1 VEDCLGGDDGF
12 DKGASTCSR
21 NIFPMPWDKLGGLL
35 INKGLHISVLYAS
48 MSKRQSKVFYQEVG
62 TLNLQALHNVIKI
75 QVGTTGRDVNAL
87 VEVCDKPRD
96 LTEAIQNVSR
106 GNKVL
111 FEWGNENR
119 CIVSI

>member
-1 VEDCLGGDDGF
+1 
-12 DKGASTCSR
+12 
-21 NIFPMPWDKLGGLL
+21 MPWDKLGGLL

-111 FEWGNENR
+111 FERGNENR